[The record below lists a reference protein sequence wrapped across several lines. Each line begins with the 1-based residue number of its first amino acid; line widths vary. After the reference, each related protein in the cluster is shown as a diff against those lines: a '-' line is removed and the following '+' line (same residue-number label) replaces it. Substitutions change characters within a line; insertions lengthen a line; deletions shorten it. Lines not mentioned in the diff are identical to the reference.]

1 MISYLWIAILFFV
14 LSPGV
19 LLTLP
24 SSGKFQ
30 WCSEKT
36 STTSAFVHAILFGIL
51 LYLMERNEEGF
62 GAVSTFYST
71 QKKPPQI
78 PPFNRADV

>member
-30 WCSEKT
+30 WFSEKT
-36 STTSAFVHAILFGIL
+36 SITSAFVHAILFGIL
-51 LYLMERNEEGF
+51 LYLMERNQEGF
-62 GAVSTFYST
+62 STPPPPP
-71 QKKPPQI
+71 KRPKPK
-78 PPFNRADV
+78 PFNPADV